1 MHKLIKKIDK
11 KSWLILLLV
20 FFLVWGQVGLDLKIP
35 AYMSE
40 VTEIAKTPGASIN
53 DIIKIG
59 VIMLIIALASMLI
72 SIIVAYLASYF
83 TANFTSNLRKLL
95 FKKVQELGL
104 EETQKFKTASLVTRN
119 TNDVNQIEMMLAM
132 GVQSIFQA
140 PIMAIW
146 TMRKILTKNWQWSV
160 ATGVAIVALLSIIGI
175 LVVIVLP
182 KFSLVQKLIDK
193 INLITR
199 ENLTG
204 IRVVRAFNA
213 EYYQKSKFQKVNKE
227 LTSTQM
233 FNQRIF
239 AILEPLIYLI
249 MFLLSLSI
257 FYLGALIIN
266 GAMPSD
272 RISLFGDMVV
282 FSAYALQLIFSF
294 LTMAFILITIS
305 RGQVSAERINEVLD
319 KELNLRDGHIEKIDK
334 ESLSIKF
341 DDVSFKFKESQS
353 EILSDISF
361 EARKGE
367 TIGIIGSTG
376 SGKSTLINLIMRF
389 YDVTQGRIFINNID
403 IKDYTRKALNDAI
416 GYIPQKPVIFDM
428 SIIENVKY
436 GLVGGMEISDD
447 EAKNAIEIAQAK
459 DFVEKMDRSYDS
471 IISRGGSNLS
481 GGQKQRIS
489 IARAVARKPLI
500 YIFDDSFSALDNKTD
515 LDLRNSLSN
524 LDKDTIKF
532 IIATKISTILSADK
546 IIVLDNGKIV
556 GLGNHSDLIK
566 TCEVYQQIALS
577 QLSKEE
583 LI

>member
-341 DDVSFKFKESQS
+341 DDVSFKFKDSQS

-389 YDVTQGRIFINNID
+389 YDVTQGRILINNID